1 MNIGITVLIILGVVT
16 VSQLL
21 LQDRRRQ
28 KEHESLVE
36 KIESLEKKLAS

>member
-1 MNIGITVLIILGVVT
+1 MNIGITFVIILGVVT

-21 LQDRRRQ
+21 LQDRRRR
-28 KEHESLVE
+28 KEHDSLVE